1 MVVVIDIAAAVVL
14 SYYTATEHLLVV
26 KQEIGEFTKWYD
38 LGLCL
43 GLSPDSLDVIK
54 QDEHLTKDRVRAVL
68 LKWLRK
74 DYNEEQYGSPSWNT
88 LAHAIKPFNHALSRT
103 IKDRHS

>member
-1 MVVVIDIAAAVVL
+1 MFYA
-14 SYYTATEHLLVV
+14 YYTATEHLLIV
-26 KQEIGEFTKWYD
+26 KQELGEFTKWYD
-38 LGLCL
+38 LGLHL

-54 QDEHLTKDRVRAVL
+54 QDERLTEDRVRAVL

-74 DYNEEQYGSPSWNT
+74 QYDVEQYGSPSWNT
-88 LAHAIKPFNHALSRT
+88 LAHAVKPLNHALSLA